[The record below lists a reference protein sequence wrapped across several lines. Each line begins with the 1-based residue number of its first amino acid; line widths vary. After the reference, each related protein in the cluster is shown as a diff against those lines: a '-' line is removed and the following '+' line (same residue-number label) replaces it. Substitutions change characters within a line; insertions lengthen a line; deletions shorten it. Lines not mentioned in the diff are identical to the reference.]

1 MFLLIYMNQCH
12 LAENKVLSALK
23 SDLCLLLGQ
32 SLLFFFLTQ
41 QHMLLISYYHNT
53 SVQYLSFLQYTKFF
67 SSFNVAITVQ
77 HHFLFYSCFNREKKK
92 L

>member
-12 LAENKVLSALK
+12 FPENKDLSALN

-32 SLLFFFLTQ
+32 RAYIFFLPQ

-53 SVQYLSFLQYTKFF
+53 SVQYLLFLQYTKLF
-67 SSFNVAITVQ
+67 SSFNVAITSATPLFVL
-77 HHFLFYSCFNREKKK
+77 FLF
-92 L
+92 